1 MDDPEVQCGHPFQLP
16 SSVSAELGLS
26 PALGSEFCRGFYFQK
41 SGLAHWIGDKNLL
54 KGSGEIS
61 IGSMETWPRARHD
74 EVDLQSYS
82 FREVSCIVIEDPV
95 SKRFAWHILSFE
107 LGKYVVSSQSIR
119 RYWRIE
125 IGGQVYWGKYF
136 TLVRDSQNTLVECY
150 STTFMWDTFVR
161 HLWGH
166 YCETPLCGTVLY
178 KYDTAIGLLFCGALF
193 WVTLGRP
200 LLYIVK
206 GKPWLL
212 DWN

>member
-1 MDDPEVQCGHPFQLP
+1 MKWTSRATVLGKSAVSSSKIQSVKGLP
-16 SSVSAELGLS
+16 GTFCPKSMS
-26 PALGSEFCRGFYFQK
+26 P
-41 SGLAHWIGDKNLL
+41 WTL
-54 KGSGEIS
+54 K
-61 IGSMETWPRARHD
+61 ACH
-74 EVDLQSYS
+74 
-82 FREVSCIVIEDPV
+82 
-95 SKRFAWHILSFE
+95 E